1 MVRSV
6 SGGRKLPVLPMWMA
20 KGAAPLL
27 QWAAKKKK
35 ARPLFTSYS
44 LYTLKSNDRFSHD
57 KATAELDYRPRDL
70 MQTLHDTV
78 LWLRSVCGSK
88 PRGSII

>member
-1 MVRSV
+1 M
-6 SGGRKLPVLPMWMA
+6 LPMWMA
-20 KGAAPLL
+20 KGAAP
-27 QWAAKKKK
+27 AAAMGGQKEKG
-35 ARPLFTSYS
+35 PSPCSPPTP